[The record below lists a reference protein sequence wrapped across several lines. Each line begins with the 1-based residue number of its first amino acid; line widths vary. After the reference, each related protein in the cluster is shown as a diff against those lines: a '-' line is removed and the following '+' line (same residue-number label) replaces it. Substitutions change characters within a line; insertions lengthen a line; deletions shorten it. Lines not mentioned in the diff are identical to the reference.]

1 MTRKQKKMLCRIL
14 AAGILLGAALLLPTN
29 GILRLVT
36 FLIPYLLVGYDVII
50 DAFRGII
57 NGQLLDENFLMVVA
71 SVGAI
76 IIGEYPECVAVM
88 LFYQVGELFQN
99 IAVGRSRKS
108 ISDLMDICLDFANIE
123 RDGEILEVF
132 PEEVNI
138 GDILVIRPGEKIP
151 LDSIVTEGESSL
163 DTAALTGEA
172 LPQDVSAGSKLTSGC
187 INQNGLLKA
196 RVTHLYEDSTAA
208 KILELVENS
217 SENKSR
223 SESFITRF
231 AHWYTPAVVIAAVLL
246 AVIPPLAF
254 AQSWAQWLKTAIIF
268 LVVSCPCA
276 LVISVPLSFFAG
288 IGGASR
294 RGILVKGANYLEAL
308 AKCDTAVFDKTGT
321 LTKGSFS
328 VTKVMPADG
337 FTEETLIEY
346 AALAESFSSH
356 PIARSLIA
364 AYGKPI
370 DEMLIESASELSG
383 FGVRTKI
390 GDKMI
395 FVGNDKYM
403 ARIGCEHPAVE
414 EVGTVAHVCA
424 EDAYAGCIIISDTVK
439 ESSAEAIRSLH
450 SCGIKETVMLTG
462 DRDAAAKAISEELGL
477 DAYHAELMPAD
488 KVEIVRDLIKKDER
502 KVMFAGDGMN
512 DAPVLARADVG
523 ISMGKLGTDAAI
535 EAADI
540 VIMDDDPAKIA
551 LAFKISRKTNMIVR
565 QNIIFSLAVKFAVML
580 LSIIGFANMWLAVIA
595 DVGVCVVAILNAMRA
610 FRIKE

>member
-1 MTRKQKKMLCRIL
+1 MTRKQKKMLCRII
-14 AAGILLGAALLLPTN
+14 AAGILLITALLLPTD
-29 GILRLVT
+29 GILRLVS
-36 FLIPYLLVGYDVII
+36 FLIPYLLIGYDVIA

-57 NGQLLDENFLMVVA
+57 NGQLLDENFLMVIA
-71 SVGAI
+71 SIGAI

-88 LFYQVGELFQN
+88 LFYQVGELFQS

-108 ISDLMDICLDFANIE
+108 ISDLMDICPDYANVE
-123 RDGEILEVF
+123 RDGEITEVL
-132 PEEVNI
+132 PEDVSI
-138 GDILVIRPGEKIP
+138 GDIIVIRPGEKIP
-151 LDSIVTEGESSL
+151 LDSVVTEGESSL

-172 LPQDVSAGSKLTSGC
+172 LPQDVTAGSTLISGC
-187 INQNGLLKA
+187 INMNGMLKA

-217 SENKSR
+217 SDNKSR

-231 AHWYTPAVVIAAVLL
+231 ARWYTPAVVIAAVLL
-246 AVIPPLAF
+246 AIVPPLVF
-254 AQSWAQWLKTAIIF
+254 NGIWAQWLKTAIIF

-276 LVISVPLSFFAG
+276 LVISVPLTFFAG

-294 RGILVKGANYLEAL
+294 RGILVKGANYLEDL
-308 AKCDTAVFDKTGT
+308 SKCDTAVFDKTGT

-328 VTKVMPADG
+328 VTKIIPADG
-337 FTEETLIEY
+337 FTQEKLIKY
-346 AALAESFSSH
+346 AAMAECFSSH

-370 DEMLIESASELSG
+370 DEMLIESASEMSG

-390 GDKMI
+390 GDEMI

-403 ARIGCEHPAVE
+403 NRIGCQHPSVDE
-414 EVGTVAHVCA
+414 IGTVAYVCV
-424 EDAYAGCIIISDTVK
+424 EDTYAGCIVISDTVK
-439 ESSAEAIRSLH
+439 EDSAAAIRSLH

-462 DRDAAAKAISEELGL
+462 DREAAAKAISEELGI
-477 DAYHAELMPAD
+477 DRCCAELMPAD
-488 KVEIVRDLIKKDER
+488 KVEIVRDLIRKENR

-540 VIMDDDPAKIA
+540 VIMDDNPAKIS
-551 LAFKISRKTNMIVR
+551 LAVKISRKTNAIVM

-595 DVGVCVVAILNAMRA
+595 DVGVCIVAILNAMRA